1 MLRQQQAGT
10 QGTNQVKYNARSFS
24 GLFDLLCDEVGTL
37 DWLVALQQF
46 LLLFFLG
53 PAKNAGYRP
62 QTHSGSHSGQTGR
75 L

>member
-1 MLRQQQAGT
+1 M
-10 QGTNQVKYNARSFS
+10 
-24 GLFDLLCDEVGTL
+24 FDLLFDEVGTL

-62 QTHSGSHSGQTGR
+62 QRIPEAILVKPADFDKVFCKVYDAPSSMS
-75 L
+75 